1 MPCSLTTVHA
11 ALNSLRPRR
20 LYKCDRKGRS
30 EQRRKKLTVQC
41 MCVPTWGL
49 EVVWVLGSRR
59 EFELACFIIL
69 FCFGQTN
76 RRCSS
81 KHTHTDA
88 DEFPGQNQYLTER
101 FLVLSLALCA
111 LRIINK
117 SDFSPTEY
125 AQY

>member
-1 MPCSLTTVHA
+1 
-11 ALNSLRPRR
+11 
-20 LYKCDRKGRS
+20 
-30 EQRRKKLTVQC
+30 